1 MKQTFKLF
9 IVKEEPYL
17 TTDENL
23 VIGDTAIVT
32 VNNRF
37 PTLVECQNQEQ
48 INLIQ
53 EPKLSMTKRHKVV
66 MKPDT
71 IKLDEETLMAFGE
84 DDSFIIVE
92 VDDGKIKV
100 VNNNEEI

>member
-1 MKQTFKLF
+1 
-9 IVKEEPYL
+9 
-17 TTDENL
+17 
-23 VIGDTAIVT
+23 
-32 VNNRF
+32 
-37 PTLVECQNQEQ
+37 
-48 INLIQ
+48 
-53 EPKLSMTKRHKVV
+53 

-92 VDDGKIKV
+92 VEDGKIKV